1 MLSDEAFN
9 VIEDLVK
16 VKSSP
21 SAGGLKIL
29 LGCSFE
35 SSATTSAAAKMLKFS
50 DTENKVRKQR
60 RPKTPPHT
68 PQPYHHKKNLLA
80 PVALPRRP
88 NFRTGQGN
96 KLHLVSNVN
105 VQGLHSLPP
114 FAPRH
119 VHDSVCEYDKRQG
132 EILAPPPPLAPCQTL
147 IHEHQPSCDS
157 PPPPLQFW
165 DKDPSVVCD
174 MFQKAFVAIY
184 EPLRKFHGVL
194 RQFLQDDKGQVGI
207 IIFSG
212 RESNTLAAC
221 RCALKIKETFN
232 GENLL

>member
-68 PQPYHHKKNLLA
+68 HPLTQTPLYHHKKNS
-80 PVALPRRP
+80 PS
-88 NFRTGQGN
+88 F
-96 KLHLVSNVN
+96 
-105 VQGLHSLPP
+105 
-114 FAPRH
+114 
-119 VHDSVCEYDKRQG
+119 Y
-132 EILAPPPPLAPCQTL
+132 I
-147 IHEHQPSCDS
+147 IH
-157 PPPPLQFW
+157 
-165 DKDPSVVCD
+165 
-174 MFQKAFVAIY
+174 
-184 EPLRKFHGVL
+184 
-194 RQFLQDDKGQVGI
+194 KGQKH
-207 IIFSG
+207 F
-212 RESNTLAAC
+212 
-221 RCALKIKETFN
+221 
-232 GENLL
+232 

>member
-68 PQPYHHKKNLLA
+68 HPLTQPPPNPIITKKTLLA

-119 VHDSVCEYDKRQG
+119 LHDSVCEYDKRQG
-132 EILAPPPPLAPCQTL
+132 EILAPPPPLAPCQSL

-157 PPPPLQFW
+157 PPLPYSSGTRTPPLCVTC
-165 DKDPSVVCD
+165 SRR
-174 MFQKAFVAIY
+174 
-184 EPLRKFHGVL
+184 PLWQSTNLCASSTECCANSSRTIRGKWASSFSP
-194 RQFLQDDKGQVGI
+194 VG
-207 IIFSG
+207 
-212 RESNTLAAC
+212 NLTPWQLAGA
-221 RCALKIKETFN
+221 RSR
-232 GENLL
+232 